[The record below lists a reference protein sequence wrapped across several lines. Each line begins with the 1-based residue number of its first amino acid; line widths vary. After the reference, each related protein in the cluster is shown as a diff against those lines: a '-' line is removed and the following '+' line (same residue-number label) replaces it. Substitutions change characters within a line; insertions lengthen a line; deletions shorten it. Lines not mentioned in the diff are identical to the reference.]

1 MVAAIGAFA
10 HMRCRYEWSSSMAAE
25 YDFDLFTI
33 GAGSGGVRASRVA
46 AAHGARVAVAE
57 EYRVGGTCVIRG
69 CVPKK
74 MLVYGAH
81 FAEDLVDA
89 QHFGWTIEG
98 KRFEWA
104 ALRDSVQKDVTRLE
118 GLYGQTLSN
127 HDVTIFNE
135 RAVISGDHEITLA
148 SGKTVTAKY
157 ILIATGARPHVPDF
171 PGNEHV
177 ITSNEAFHL
186 DQLPPRI
193 LIAGGGYIAN
203 EFAGIFNE
211 FGSKV
216 TLANRSDTILRSY
229 DAALRDRLLQISM
242 VKGIEFCFNAEFE
255 RVEKNEDGSFT
266 VKLTGQD
273 ERDFDAVMVATGRVP
288 NIEGLGLEKVGVA
301 TGKRGEIIVDA
312 FSKTSVDHIYAV
324 GDVTDR
330 VQLTPVAIREGQAFA
345 DSVFGGGEPYAVDHS
360 CVPSAVFSHPPIAA
374 VGMTEGEARN
384 QLGNIKVYQADFRP
398 MKNVVAGRNE
408 RSLYKMIV
416 DATSDR
422 IVGIHMIGPDSPEI
436 MQAAAI
442 AVKAGLT
449 KADFDATVAIH
460 PTMAEELVLFK

>member
-1 MVAAIGAFA
+1 
-10 HMRCRYEWSSSMAAE
+10 MADQ

-89 QHFGWTIEG
+89 EHFGWTIEG
-98 KRFEWA
+98 KSFDWTR
-104 ALRDSVQKDVTRLE
+104 LRDHVQTDVSRLE

-127 HDVTIFNE
+127 HKVTIFNE
-135 RAVISGDHEITLA
+135 RATITGDHQITLA
-148 SGKTVTAKY
+148 SGQVVTAGH
-157 ILIATGARPHVPDF
+157 ILVATGARPLVPTF

-186 DQLPPRI
+186 DALPRRI

-203 EFAGIFNE
+203 EFACIFNE
-211 FGSKV
+211 FGCKV
-216 TLANRSDTILRSY
+216 TIANRSDTILRGY
-229 DAALRDRLLQISM
+229 DASVRDRLLQISM
-242 VKGIEFCFNAEFE
+242 VKGIEFLFHAEFE
-255 RVEKNEDGSFT
+255 QIEKQADGT
-266 VKLTGQD
+266 LLVKLTGQ
-273 ERDFDAVMVATGRVP
+273 EPREFDAVMVATGRIP
-288 NIEGLGLEKVGVA
+288 NIEGLGLETIGVE
-301 TGKRGEIIVDA
+301 TGTKGEIVVDA
-312 FSKTSVDHIYAV
+312 FSRTNIDYVYAV

-345 DSVFGGGEPYAVDHS
+345 DSVFGDMEPYAVDHS

-384 QLGNIKVYQADFRP
+384 VLGNIKVFQSDFRP

-416 DATSDR
+416 DAANDR
-422 IVGIHMIGPDSPEI
+422 IVGIHMIGPEAPEI

-442 AVKAGLT
+442 AVKAKLT

>member
-1 MVAAIGAFA
+1 
-10 HMRCRYEWSSSMAAE
+10 MAAE
-25 YDFDLFTI
+25 YDYDLFTI

-81 FAEDLVDA
+81 FAEDLENA
-89 QHFGWTIEG
+89 RQFGWDI
-98 KRFEWA
+98 A
-104 ALRDSVQKDVTRLE
+104 AKSFDWQRLRDLVQNDVTRLE
-118 GLYGQTLSN
+118 GLYGQTLLN
-127 HDVTIFNE
+127 HNVTTFPE
-135 RAVISGDHEITLA
+135 RATITGDHQITLA
-148 SGKTVTAKY
+148 SGKVVTAKY
-157 ILIATGARPHVPDF
+157 ILIATGARPMIPDF
-171 PGNEHV
+171 PGNAHV

-186 DQLPPRI
+186 DALPSRI

-216 TLANRSDTILRSY
+216 TIANRSDTILRGY
-229 DAALRDRLLQISM
+229 DPAVRDRLVQISLT
-242 VKGIEFCFNAEFE
+242 KGIEFLFCAEFE
-255 RVEKNEDGSFT
+255 HIQKQADGSLI

-273 ERDFDAVMVATGRVP
+273 AREFDCVMVAAGRVP
-288 NIEGLGLEKVGVA
+288 NIDGLGLETIGVEV
-301 TGKRGEIIVDA
+301 GKRGEIVVDP
-312 FSKTSVDHIYAV
+312 FSRTNVPYVYAV

-345 DSVFGGGEPYAVDHS
+345 DSVFGPGEPYAVDHS

-384 QLGNIKVYQADFRP
+384 VLGNIKVYQADFRP

-416 DATSDR
+416 DAANDR
-422 IVGIHMIGPDSPEI
+422 IVGLHMIGPDSPEI

-442 AVKAGLT
+442 AVKANLT
-449 KADFDATVAIH
+449 KADFDATIAIH

>member
-1 MVAAIGAFA
+1 
-10 HMRCRYEWSSSMAAE
+10 MAAE

-46 AAHGARVAVAE
+46 SAHGARVAVAE

-89 QHFGWTIEG
+89 QNFGWTIEG
-98 KRFEWA
+98 KRFDWA
-104 ALRDSVQKDVTRLE
+104 ALRDHVQKDVTRLE

-127 HDVTIFNE
+127 HNVTIFNE
-135 RAVISGDHEITLA
+135 RATITGPHEITLA
-148 SGKTVTAKY
+148 SGKVVTAGH
-157 ILIATGARPHVPDF
+157 ILIATGARPFVPEF
-171 PGNEHV
+171 PGSEHV

-186 DQLPPRI
+186 DELPRRI

-211 FGSKV
+211 FGCKV

-242 VKGIEFCFNAEFE
+242 VKGIAFLFNAEFE
-255 RVEKNEDGSFT
+255 WIEKQTDGT
-266 VKLTGQD
+266 LLVKLTGQEPAEYD
-273 ERDFDAVMVATGRVP
+273 TVMVAAGRVP
-288 NIEGLGLEKVGVA
+288 NIEGLGLETVGVER
-301 TGKRGEIIVDA
+301 GKKGEIVVDA
-312 FSKTSVDHIYAV
+312 FSRTNVDHIYAV

-345 DSVFGGGEPYAVDHS
+345 DSVFGPGEPYAVDHS

-374 VGMTEGEARN
+374 VGLTESQARN
-384 QLGNIKVYQADFRP
+384 QLGNIRVYQADFRP

-416 DATSDR
+416 DAANDR

>member
-1 MVAAIGAFA
+1 
-10 HMRCRYEWSSSMAAE
+10 MADQ

-46 AAHGARVAVAE
+46 AAHGARVAMAE

-89 QHFGWTIEG
+89 EHFGWTIEG
-98 KRFEWA
+98 KSFDWTR
-104 ALRDSVQKDVTRLE
+104 LRDHVQTDVSRLE

-127 HDVTIFNE
+127 HKVTVFNE
-135 RAVISGDHEITLA
+135 RATITGDHQITLA
-148 SGKTVTAKY
+148 SGQVVTAGH
-157 ILIATGARPHVPDF
+157 ILVATGARPLVPTF

-186 DQLPPRI
+186 DALPRRI

-211 FGSKV
+211 FGCKV
-216 TLANRSDTILRSY
+216 TIANRSDTILRGY
-229 DAALRDRLLQISM
+229 DASVRDRLLQISM
-242 VKGIEFCFNAEFE
+242 VKGIEFLFHAEFE
-255 RVEKNEDGSFT
+255 QIEKQADGT
-266 VKLTGQD
+266 LLVKLTGQ
-273 ERDFDAVMVATGRVP
+273 EPREFDAVMVATGRIP
-288 NIEGLGLEKVGVA
+288 NIEGLGLETIGVE
-301 TGKRGEIIVDA
+301 TGMKGQIVVDA
-312 FSKTSVDHIYAV
+312 FSRTNIDYVYAV

-345 DSVFGGGEPYAVDHS
+345 DSVFGDMEPYAVDHS

-384 QLGNIKVYQADFRP
+384 VLGNIKVFQSDFRP

-416 DATSDR
+416 DAANDR
-422 IVGIHMIGPDSPEI
+422 IVGIHMIGPEAPEI

-442 AVKAGLT
+442 AVKAKLT